1 MHQAQTALTALQTRV
16 ADNMMMLLE
25 NEEKLLRGE
34 TCAVMEDVD
43 QSDLQECARLLR
55 RYKVMQIANAT
66 VS

>member
-1 MHQAQTALTALQTRV
+1 
-16 ADNMMMLLE
+16 MMLLE